1 MRQRRRFTLAY
12 AVAFLFDTPGTR
24 FEMGRKVYQY
34 VATVYDHRE
43 DGRGTNAIAVV
54 YDFNKQEY
62 RTLNTDEPGIGA
74 REIIFFP

>member
-34 VATVYDHRE
+34 VATSVFSQSSHYDV
-43 DGRGTNAIAVV
+43 TI
-54 YDFNKQEY
+54 
-62 RTLNTDEPGIGA
+62 
-74 REIIFFP
+74 